1 MTVTLAELTRQIR
14 IDHIS
19 AVYTAARAAREVAAE
34 TGLPEV
40 LAERAAVIA
49 SELAG
54 NIDKHATDG
63 TVFIQSS
70 LAGDG
75 VDIYAADSG
84 PGMADLDYWR
94 IDGHSTTAT
103 LGTGLGA
110 VGRLATEFRIRSA
123 AGSGTTAAARTL
135 VTGTNPTPVAH
146 VRLAREGEDRCGDG
160 LALASLPGARII
172 AVVDGLGHGPDAA
185 DAAETAIDLFS
196 RNPGRPLRDH
206 LTTMHRTLRQTRGAA
221 VALARISGGLLEFC
235 GVGNIGGLVLTPGQ
249 SRPLLSMP
257 GIVGFTLPDAHVRTV
272 DLPEHHL
279 VVLHTDGIGTGWRG
293 AAPLGPLPVPALL
306 AADLAHRYRDPHD
319 DATLIAV
326 GSGTGTP

>member
-1 MTVTLAELTRQIR
+1 MTITVADLTRQIR

-19 AVYTAARAAREVAAE
+19 AVYTAARVAREVAAE

-40 LAERAAVIA
+40 LTERAAVIA

-63 TVFIQSS
+63 TVFIHRS

-84 PGMADLDYWR
+84 PGMADLDHWR

-110 VGRLATEFRIRSA
+110 VGRLAAEFRIRSA

-135 VTGTNPTPVAH
+135 VAGTNATAVAH

-160 LALASLPGARII
+160 LALADLPGARTI
-172 AVVDGLGHGPDAA
+172 AVVDGLGHGPAAGDAA
-185 DAAETAIDLFS
+185 VAAIDVFR

-206 LTTMHRTLRQTRGAA
+206 LTAMHRSLRQTRGAA

-235 GVGNIGGLVLTPGQ
+235 GVGNIGGMVLTPGQ

-272 DLPEHHL
+272 DLPEHHVL
-279 VVLHTDGIGTGWRG
+279 VLHTDGIGTGWRG

-306 AADLAHRYRDPHD
+306 AADLAHRHRDPHD

>member
-1 MTVTLAELTRQIR
+1 MTFTIADLTRQIR

-19 AVYTAARAAREVAAE
+19 AVYTAARVAREVAAE
-34 TGLPEV
+34 AGLPEV

-63 TVFIQSS
+63 TVFIHRS

-75 VDIYAADSG
+75 VDVYAADSG
-84 PGMADLDYWR
+84 PGMTDLDYWR

-135 VTGTNPTPVAH
+135 ITGTSTAAVAH
-146 VRLAREGEDRCGDG
+146 VRLAREGEDQCGDG
-160 LALASLPGARII
+160 LALADLPGARTI
-172 AVVDGLGHGPDAA
+172 AVVDGLGHGPGAA
-185 DAAETAIDLFS
+185 EAAETAIDLFR
-196 RNPGRPLRDH
+196 RNPGRPIRDH
-206 LTTMHRTLRQTRGAA
+206 LTAMHRSLRRTRGAA

-249 SRPLLSMP
+249 SRPLLGMP
-257 GIVGFTLPDAHVRTV
+257 GIVGFTLPDPHVRTV
-272 DLPEHHL
+272 ELPEHHL
-279 VVLHTDGIGTGWRG
+279 VVLHTDGIGNGWRG